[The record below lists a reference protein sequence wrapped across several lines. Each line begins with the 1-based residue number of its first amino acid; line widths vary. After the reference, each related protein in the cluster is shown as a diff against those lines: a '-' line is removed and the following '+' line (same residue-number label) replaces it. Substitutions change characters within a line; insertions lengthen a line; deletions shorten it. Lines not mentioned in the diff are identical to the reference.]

1 MANCP
6 RFLIKQMRRIVTC
19 AARMLVDSRRLY
31 LYPQEQQCLWGRLG
45 HTALGD
51 AWVSSGLETILY
63 AVGPASYADATCHH
77 LHGPFWDGEAIFTSV
92 NEKPRVSGKHT
103 RSVKEADEGTKL
115 WRLLRTEIRGRCCA
129 EAHTCSLKLPARE
142 YSKAFVKATGTS
154 W

>member
-6 RFLIKQMRRIVTC
+6 RFLFRQMRRIVTC

-31 LYPQEQQCLWGRLG
+31 LCPQEQQCLWGRLG

-63 AVGPASYADATCHH
+63 AVGPASYADA
-77 LHGPFWDGEAIFTSV
+77 AIIYMALSEMVKPSSRRLMRNQECRV
-92 NEKPRVSGKHT
+92 NT
-103 RSVKEADEGTKL
+103 RSVKETDEGTRL
-115 WRLLRTEIRGRCCA
+115 WRLLRMEIRGRCCA